1 MIYGIYEL
9 EIYPELACLG
19 CIISPNFCA
28 FATKILLSIQKL
40 VDRSLSRECCN
51 YANSSANMRGSGE
64 GNGRECKRVSL
75 FPFYLKAW
83 VLLLHMICC
92 ARIQDALFK
101 KKKVWVMDMLEWSW
115 YRSPGNTNIQSIK
128 QSMSSR
134 MNKIVWLQA
143 LFVLKGRALKSTFS
157 CMRASE
163 FERKSNVERLVEIP
177 IGYRNSTPHKPTPKM
192 EGHCFLTRPA
202 YPWRAQCIGFASSIE
217 KAPLQD
223 PSIATG
229 PFTPSWASPCSWNPR
244 AFSTNDT
251 SFQILWEFEKK
262 AFYIFQRKGKG
273 KYSRKWENCF

>member
-1 MIYGIYEL
+1 
-9 EIYPELACLG
+9 
-19 CIISPNFCA
+19 
-28 FATKILLSIQKL
+28 
-40 VDRSLSRECCN
+40 
-51 YANSSANMRGSGE
+51 MRGSGE

-83 VLLLHMICC
+83 VLLLWYAVQESRM
-92 ARIQDALFK
+92 RFSK
-101 KKKVWVMDMLEWSW
+101 KKNVRVMDMLEW

-202 YPWRAQCIGFASSIE
+202 YPWRAHCIGFASSIE

-244 AFSTNDT
+244 AFSTNDA
-251 SFQILWEFEKK
+251 SFQTQR
-262 AFYIFQRKGKG
+262 IFKHVTKWKHDIDDRNRSSLSSKFSHNPHRTQSL
-273 KYSRKWENCF
+273 SR